1 MNPSPLPYHLGCPSW
16 SENAWRDY
24 LYPAD
29 ARPAEYLGLYSQV
42 FNAVEGNTTFYAR
55 PAPATVERWAL
66 VMPQRFR
73 FTAKFP
79 GDVSHAGDLRDQLES
94 ALDFTRLLAPLGER
108 VTPYWLQLPALFG
121 PARLAELSHFLDEIG
136 VPVAVEVRNDAFFA
150 RGDEERLLNRLL
162 HERGVERICLDPRA
176 LFSCTSRDPA
186 VLHAQAKKPKVPP
199 RPAAFSQHP
208 QVRFIGHPELAANES
223 FLTPWVDKVANWIEE
238 GRCPYIFLHTSDNR
252 LAAALAQHFH
262 QRLMVRLPGLAAL
275 PELPRAPE
283 VEQLG
288 LL

>member
-29 ARPAEYLGLYSQV
+29 ARPAQYLGLYSQV

-55 PAPATVERWAL
+55 PAPATVERWAQ

-108 VTPYWLQLPALFG
+108 VTPYWLQLPAQFG

-223 FLTPWVDKVANWIEE
+223 FLTPWVDKVAGWIEE

>member
-1 MNPSPLPYHLGCPSW
+1 MTPSLLPYFLGCPSW
-16 SENAWRDY
+16 SESAWRDY

-29 ARPAEYLGLYSQV
+29 ARATEYLGLYSQV
-42 FNAVEGNTTFYAR
+42 FNAVEGNTTFYAS
-55 PAPATVERWAL
+55 PAPATVARWAQ
-66 VMPQRFR
+66 VMPAHFR

-79 GDVSHAGDLRDQLES
+79 REVSHAADLREQVD
-94 ALDFTRLLAPLGER
+94 AAVTFTRLMAPLGER
-108 VTPYWLQLPALFG
+108 VSPYWLQLPAMFG
-121 PARLAELSHFLDEIG
+121 PARLAELSHFLDEVA

-150 RGDEERLLNRLL
+150 RGEEERQLNRLL
-162 HERGVERICLDPRA
+162 LERGVERICLDPRA

-208 QVRFIGHPELAANES
+208 QVRFIGHPQLDANET
-223 FLTPWVDKVANWIEE
+223 FLTPWVDKIASWIEE
-238 GRCPYIFLHTSDNR
+238 GRSPYIFLHTSDNR
-252 LAAALAQHFH
+252 LAAALAQRFH
-262 QRLMVRLPGLAAL
+262 QRLMQRLPGLASL

>member
-1 MNPSPLPYHLGCPSW
+1 MNPSPPPYCLGCPSW

-29 ARPAEYLGLYSQV
+29 ARSSEYLGLYSQV

-55 PAPATVERWAL
+55 PAPAMVDRWAK
-66 VMPQRFR
+66 VMPAHFR

-94 ALDFTRLLAPLGER
+94 ALDFTRLMAPLGAR
-108 VTPYWLQLPALFG
+108 VSPYWLQLPAQFG

-150 RGDEERLLNRLL
+150 KGEEERLLNRLL
-162 HERGVERICLDPRA
+162 HGRGVERICLDPRA
-176 LFSCTSRDPA
+176 LFSCTSRDPG
-186 VLHAQAKKPKVPP
+186 VLHAQAKKPRVPP

-208 QVRFIGHPELAANES
+208 QVRFIGHPELEANEP
-223 FLTPWVDKVANWIEE
+223 FLTPWVAKVAEWIEE
-238 GRCPYIFLHTSDNR
+238 GRHPYVFLHTADNYR
-252 LAAALAQHFH
+252 AAALAQRFH
-262 QRLMVRLPGLAAL
+262 QRLAERLPGLAPL

>member
-29 ARPAEYLGLYSQV
+29 ARPAQYLGLYSQV

-55 PAPATVERWAL
+55 PAPATVERWAQ

-108 VTPYWLQLPALFG
+108 VSPYWLQLPALFG

-223 FLTPWVDKVANWIEE
+223 FLTPWVDKVAGWIEE

>member
-1 MNPSPLPYHLGCPSW
+1 MNPSPLPYFLGCPSW

-29 ARPAEYLGLYSQV
+29 ARPAEFLGLYSRV

-55 PAPATVERWAL
+55 PAPATVERWAQ
-66 VMPQRFR
+66 VMPTHFR

-79 GDVSHAGDLRDQLES
+79 GDVTHEGDLREHLES
-94 ALDFTRLLAPLGER
+94 ALAFTRLMAPLGER
-108 VTPYWLQLPALFG
+108 VSPYWLQLSAKFG
-121 PARLAELSHFLDEIG
+121 PSRLGELCHFLDQIG
-136 VPVAVEVRNDAFFA
+136 VPVAVEVRNEAFFA
-150 RGDEERLLNRLL
+150 RGEEERQLNRLL

-176 LFSCTSRDPA
+176 LFSCTSREPG
-186 VLHAQAKKPKVPP
+186 VLHAQSKKPRVPP

-208 QVRFIGHPELAANES
+208 QVRFIGHPVLEANES
-223 FLTPWVDKVANWIEE
+223 FLTPWVEKVGAWIEE
-238 GRCPYIFLHTSDNR
+238 GRSPYVFLHTADN
-252 LAAALAQHFH
+252 LQAAALALRFH
-262 QRLMVRLPGLAAL
+262 ERLMARLPGLDPL